1 MVVSSLCLCLLD
13 CLCHRARRRSLICER
28 VCAAR
33 GVPGEDRCNYTVSVK
48 TRGDCRHV
56 APAGRG
62 PAARAARA
70 AGARDVLTFVIFAYN
85 LHHFIYYFYKLC

>member
-56 APAGRG
+56 AAGRG